1 MMRYLNMTIL
11 FNLNF
16 LDAHE
21 MMSSIPL
28 DILFF

>member
-16 LDAHE
+16 LDPYE
-21 MMSSIPL
+21 MMGSFPL